1 MMLRWWK
8 TRGTTPAALT
18 PLTTA
23 TPRTTA
29 SKSSAAAGAT
39 PERSFPTVKFDTSR
53 LTTTVSADL
62 RSNIA
67 AVGDIEARHQ
77 EVIYEVALRAIMAGG
92 DLALL
97 SSELRLATDMAA
109 RRAGEVSKSLVMK
122 ATTLMDVEQ
131 RVALGFTKSIWR
143 YAGAPCG
150 TVEQDAAHA
159 AVDGEVYET
168 AKGLFILGKWTW
180 PGYEDG
186 CKCFSRSVTPWG

>member
-1 MMLRWWK
+1 VARAFGLSATATAVTADTSGFRTQDANVMLRWRK
-8 TRGTTPAALT
+8 TRGTTPAAPT

-29 SKSSAAAGAT
+29 PKPSAAAGAT

-97 SSELRLATDMAA
+97 SRELRIATDMAA
-109 RRAGEVSKSLVMK
+109 RRAGEVS
-122 ATTLMDVEQ
+122 
-131 RVALGFTKSIWR
+131 
-143 YAGAPCG
+143 P
-150 TVEQDAAHA
+150 
-159 AVDGEVYET
+159 
-168 AKGLFILGKWTW
+168 GLS
-180 PGYEDG
+180 
-186 CKCFSRSVTPWG
+186 SRKLLR